1 MAVKKTFLDVI
12 IDSDEE
18 LGLLDTAYIEDF
30 YGVDGYLTLTHVD
43 SGDEFSIVMANV
55 EGGGPFPNDHF
66 EGTRDATVML
76 LGLYEIRGRVVDLVG
91 NYTILSAF
99 QNPIGGE
106 DVQSILFNLTSNG
119 IFAIMAFENL
129 RDGIEDLLKT
139 NESNLYRT
147 VTEQKQSTGAEEHK
161 GNLRSIQV
169 FFSEGDRDERKS
181 SRTQFEHNVTY
192 EMFFTVAASS
202 TADLSI
208 LNNDSATPTQK
219 QDALLAST
227 SGARIADR
235 LMDEFYRIITQ
246 IIMNPVNEDL
256 GLAKYIVSN
265 RVLAN
270 FRKNQPI
277 DHGNLIVL
285 TASAKLTAWVTEE
298 TIGATPIVA
307 VEPAIGI
314 ESNFNTKEDAE
325 ATDPATVGVDIN
337 TTP

>member
-1 MAVKKTFLDVI
+1 MAVKRTFLDVI

-18 LGLLDTAYIEDF
+18 LGILDTGYIEDF
-30 YGVDGYLTLTHVD
+30 YGVDDFLTLKHVD
-43 SGDEFSIVMANV
+43 TGEEFSIIMANV
-55 EGGGPFPNDHF
+55 DNGGPVPNDHL
-66 EGTRDATVML
+66 EGTRDATVMP
-76 LGLYEIRGRVVDLVG
+76 LGDYEIRGRVVDVVG
-91 NYTILSAF
+91 NVTILTTF

-106 DVQSILFNLTSNG
+106 DIQSVLFTLTSDG
-119 IFAIMAFENL
+119 VFAIMAFENL
-129 RDGIEDLLKT
+129 RDGIEALLIANQST
-139 NESNLYRT
+139 LYRT

-169 FFSEGDRDERKS
+169 FFSEGDRDEKKS

-202 TADLSI
+202 TADLSV
-208 LNNDSATPTQK
+208 LNNESATPSQK
-219 QDALLAST
+219 QAALLAST
-227 SGARIADR
+227 AGSRVADR

-285 TASAKLTAWVTEE
+285 TASAKLTAWVTED
-298 TIGATPIVA
+298 TIGATPVVA

-325 ATDPATVGVDIN
+325 DTSPATVGVDIN
-337 TTP
+337 TT